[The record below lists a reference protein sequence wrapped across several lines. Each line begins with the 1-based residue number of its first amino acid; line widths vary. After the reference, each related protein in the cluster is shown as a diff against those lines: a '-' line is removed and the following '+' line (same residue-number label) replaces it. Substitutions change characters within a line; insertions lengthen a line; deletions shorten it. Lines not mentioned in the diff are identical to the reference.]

1 MIEYKRKNKTFIM
14 PVPTNTA
21 RHAYIGTCKRHTIC
35 PVRLPTGTHCHQ
47 LSNEMAAAMA
57 AHDNHLIYNGL
68 QNVTYPLPKQAV
80 SHSKT
85 GRIAAPNGR
94 FCATTGNI
102 RKTEPTA
109 AVLSWRLNARALCL
123 YPNKHATMPRPG

>member
-35 PVRLPTGTHCHQ
+35 PARPPTGSHCHQ

-57 AHDNHLIYNGL
+57 AHGKRLTYNGL
-68 QNVTYPLPKQAV
+68 QNVTYPPTKQAV
-80 SHSKT
+80 LHPET

-109 AVLSWRLNARALCL
+109 AVLSWRLNARGFCL

>member
-1 MIEYKRKNKTFIM
+1 MIEYKRKNNTFIM

-57 AHDNHLIYNGL
+57 AHGNRLTYNGL
-68 QNVTYPLPKQAV
+68 QNVPYPLPKQAV
-80 SHSKT
+80 SHSET

-94 FCATTGNI
+94 F
-102 RKTEPTA
+102 
-109 AVLSWRLNARALCL
+109 
-123 YPNKHATMPRPG
+123 